1 MDWKKFRDLAEY
13 RGEKETY
20 FEMFFMH
27 YLYYSIVECHGRK
40 VSIREVSRFFHN
52 LYFNLAKKEEMDL
65 IYYEYKSNAVCSSNS
80 FKDNDA
86 EIIRM
91 AEKLRENSLYEKMFH
106 LIDGYI
112 VIDDGFSY
120 SHNGAKKWGSNWSTG
135 DLNIAFYYSRKEL
148 YDWREPKWIAIKK
161 FIRELGAGYNQ
172 SLIEHLC
179 KWHLRNP
186 ILCQKPLITPETE
199 GIGITSKNLELGEY
213 IAANFIYRC
222 FKDWHISNEGD
233 LAGLVRKPKILIK
246 GVEYYPIAIKKKT
259 DDYRIKMI
267 KKYPEL
273 ARRFAFLIQT
283 AKNGQIV
290 FESAYEPVEYGKLRD
305 RDPDADEAFRLG
317 RKRYILEVA
326 GKYHQGYTVKKNN
339 DGEVLFKD
347 SVSYSMT
354 NLEKLSP
361 EKRKSKL
368 PEKGYL
374 EEELS
379 RMEKERA
386 EKIKEK
392 EEASK
397 YKKAWANFN
406 KEKTVRKMICETD
419 IRQPFAE
426 RNWYVESQ
434 KIEYFEK
441 MLMHYLYYNI
451 TEGLSRKISIIEIN
465 SFFQRLYDYFSKPE
479 IINTKEASFEN
490 YAYCPEGPDG
500 LKETKE
506 KIAKMQK
513 NPKYKGMFNL
523 SGDMLIVE
531 DAYSYSPKY
540 ERISNHSSL
549 LNWLQTLLYLTKK
562 DLASESM
569 VGEEKDEKTEKKRK
583 FINNFKFIG
592 WDQTIIEHICKKSL
606 STYNTPRISAASEG
620 VEITEENLEYGK
632 MLAARI
638 IPNYHLEDVK
648 EQYLAMAQNFAF
660 LIQTCKSGD
669 TIFDGTFDEGASDY
683 KPIKKEADMIFR
695 RDYIL
700 EKTCWIVSDIGITY
714 NLPIQTT
721 LVVKK
726 DFKGNIFITDS
737 NIQRKGRGWINI
749 SEISQ
754 RDYNKYFAGKDYLDY
769 LIQLEKG
776 RSLKLTKRTQD

>member
-13 RGEKETY
+13 RGQKETY

-27 YLYYSIVECHGRK
+27 YLYYSIVECHSRK

-52 LYFNLAKKEEMDL
+52 LYYNLAEKEEMDL
-65 IYYEYKSNAVCSSNS
+65 IYYEYKRNAVCSSNF

-86 EIIRM
+86 EIIQM

-120 SHNGAKKWGSNWSTG
+120 SHNGAKKWGSNWRTG
-135 DLNIAFYYSRKEL
+135 DLNIAFYYSREEL
-148 YDWREPKWIAIKK
+148 YGWQEPKWIKIKE
-161 FIRELGAGYNQ
+161 FMENLGAGYDQ

-186 ILCQKPLITPETE
+186 IFCQNPLITSETE
-199 GIGITSKNLELGEY
+199 GIKLTPKNLELGEF

-222 FKDWHISNEGD
+222 FKDWHRSNEGD
-233 LAGLVRKPKILIK
+233 LAGLVRTQKILIK
-246 GVEYYPIAIKKKT
+246 GVEYYPSAIKKKT
-259 DDYRIKMI
+259 DNYRIQMI
-267 KKYPEL
+267 EKYPEL

-290 FESAYEPVEYGKLRD
+290 FESAYEPVEYKKLLD

-317 RKRYILEVA
+317 RKKYILEVV
-326 GKYHQGYTVKKNN
+326 GKYHQDYEVKKNN
-339 DGEVLFKD
+339 NGEVLFKD
-347 SVSYSMT
+347 SVSYSAT
-354 NLEKLSP
+354 NLDELSP

-379 RMEKERA
+379 RMKKERA

-392 EEASK
+392 EQASK

-406 KEKTVRKMICETD
+406 EEKTVRKMICETD

-426 RNWYVESQ
+426 RNWYVENQ
-434 KIEYFEK
+434 RAEYFEK

-451 TEGLSRKISIIEIN
+451 TEGFSRKISIIEIN
-465 SFFQRLYDYFSKPE
+465 SFFQRLYDYLAKPE
-479 IINTKEASFEN
+479 IINTKEASFGN
-490 YAYCPEGPDG
+490 YAYCPEGTDG

-513 NPKYKGMFNL
+513 NPRYKGMFNL

-549 LNWLQTLLYLTKK
+549 LNWLETLLYLTKK

-583 FINNFKFIG
+583 FINNFTFVG
-592 WDQTIIEHICKKSL
+592 QDQTIIEHICKKSL
-606 STYNTPRISAASEG
+606 STYNTPKISAASEG

-669 TIFDGTFDEGASDY
+669 TVFDGTFSERSRNY

-695 RDYIL
+695 RDYIH
-700 EKTCWIVSDIGITY
+700 KNTCWIVSDIGITY

-726 DFKGNIFITDS
+726 DFKGNIFVTDS
-737 NIQRKGRGWINI
+737 NIKRKGRGWINI

-754 RDYNKYFAGKDYLDY
+754 KDYDTYFDSKKYLDY

>member
-1 MDWKKFRDLAEY
+1 MNWKEFSDLAEN

-27 YLYYSIVECHGRK
+27 YLYYSIVECHSRK
-40 VSIREVSRFFHN
+40 VSIRDVSRFFHN
-52 LYFNLAKKEEMDL
+52 LYHNLAEKEAMKIICYD
-65 IYYEYKSNAVCSSNS
+65 YKRNAVCSSNYLE
-80 FKDNDA
+80 DNDA

-120 SHNGAKKWGSNWSTG
+120 SHNGAKRWGKNLRTS
-135 DLNIAFYYSRKEL
+135 DLNIAFYYSKEEL
-148 YDWREPKWIAIKK
+148 YNWREPKWIKIKE
-161 FIRELGAGYNQ
+161 FMNYLGVGYDQ
-172 SLIEHLC
+172 SLIEFLC
-179 KWHLRNP
+179 KWHLSNP
-186 ILCQKPLITPETE
+186 KFCHNPLITPETE
-199 GIGITSKNLELGEY
+199 GIKLTPKNLELGEF
-213 IAANFIYRC
+213 IAAKFIYRC
-222 FKDWHISNEGD
+222 FKEWHRSNEAD
-233 LAGLVRKPKILIK
+233 LAYSVRTPEILIK
-246 GVEYYPIAIKKKT
+246 GVDYYPSAIKEKT
-259 DDYRIKMI
+259 DNYRIQMI
-267 KKYPEL
+267 EKYPEL

-283 AKNGQIV
+283 AKNDQIV
-290 FESAYEPVEYGKLRD
+290 FDSAYEPVKYD
-305 RDPDADEAFRLG
+305 RLQVQDPDADEAFRLG
-317 RKRYILEVA
+317 RKNYILKVA
-326 GKYHQGYTVKKNN
+326 GKYYQDYIVEKNN
-339 DGEVLFKD
+339 RGEVLLKD
-347 SVSYSMT
+347 SVSYSMS
-354 NLEKLSP
+354 NLEELSP
-361 EKRKSKL
+361 EERKSRFA
-368 PEKGYL
+368 EKDYL

-379 RMEKERA
+379 RMKKERA
-386 EKIKEK
+386 EKIEEQEK
-392 EEASK
+392 AAK
-397 YKKAWANFN
+397 YKKAWTELN
-406 KEKTVRKMICETD
+406 KEKPVRKMICETD
-419 IRQPFAE
+419 IGQLFAE

-434 KIEYFEK
+434 RTEYFEK

-451 TEGLSRKISIIEIN
+451 TEGFSRKINIIEIN
-465 SFFQRLYDYFSKPE
+465 SYFQRLYYYLSKSRE
-479 IINTKEASFEN
+479 INTREAYFVN

-500 LKETKE
+500 LKNTKE
-506 KIAKMQK
+506 KITKMQR

-523 SGDMLIVE
+523 SGDMLIIE
-531 DAYSYSPKY
+531 DAFSYSPKY

-549 LNWLQTLLYLTKK
+549 INWLETLLYLTKK

-583 FINNFKFIG
+583 FINNFTFVG
-592 WDQTIIEHICKKSL
+592 QDQTIIEHICKKSL
-606 STYNTPRISAASEG
+606 STYNTPKISAASEG

-669 TIFDGTFDEGASDY
+669 TVFDGTFSEHSRNY

-700 EKTCWIVSDIGITY
+700 EKTCWTVSDMGNSY

-726 DFKGNIFITDS
+726 DFKGNIFVTDS
-737 NIQRKGRGWINI
+737 NIKREGRGWINI

-754 RDYNKYFAGKDYLDY
+754 EDYNKYFADKDYLDC

-776 RSLKLTKRTQD
+776 GSLKLTKRTQD

>member
-13 RGEKETY
+13 RGEKEAY

-86 EIIRM
+86 EIIQM

-120 SHNGAKKWGSNWSTG
+120 SHNGARRWGRNWRTS
-135 DLNIAFYYSRKEL
+135 DLNIAFYYSIKEL
-148 YDWREPKWIAIKK
+148 YDWDEPKWMAIKK
-161 FIRELGAGYNQ
+161 FIGELGAGYNQ

-186 ILCQKPLITPETE
+186 ILCQNPLITPETE
-199 GIGITSKNLELGEY
+199 GIKLTPKNLELGEF
-213 IAANFIYRC
+213 IAAKFIYRC
-222 FKDWHISNEGD
+222 FKAWHRSNADD
-233 LAGLVRKPKILIK
+233 LAYRVRTPKILIK
-246 GVEYYPIAIKKKT
+246 GVDYYPSAIKEKT
-259 DDYRIKMI
+259 DNYRIQMI

-283 AKNGQIV
+283 AKNDQII
-290 FESAYEPVEYGKLRD
+290 FNSAYKPVEYDRLLN

-317 RKRYILEVA
+317 REKYILEVA
-326 GKYHQGYTVKKNN
+326 GPYYQDFLVKKNKN
-339 DGEVLFKD
+339 GEVLFID
-347 SVSYSMT
+347 SASYSMS
-354 NLEKLSP
+354 NLEELSP
-361 EKRKSKL
+361 EERKSAF

-374 EEELS
+374 EEELL
-379 RMEKERA
+379 RMKKERA
-386 EKIKEK
+386 KKIKEK

-451 TEGLSRKISIIEIN
+451 SEGFSRKINIIEIN
-465 SFFQRLYDYFSKPE
+465 SYFQRLYYYLSKLE
-479 IINTKEASFEN
+479 EINTQDAYFVN

-500 LKETKE
+500 LKDTKE
-506 KIAKMQK
+506 KIAQMQK

-523 SGDMLIVE
+523 SGDMLIIE
-531 DAYSYSPKY
+531 DAFSYSPKY

-549 LNWLQTLLYLTKK
+549 LNWLETLLYLTKK
-562 DLASESM
+562 DLESEIWF
-569 VGEEKDEKTEKKRK
+569 GEEKDEKTEKKRR
-583 FINNFKFIG
+583 FINNFKFVG

-638 IPNYHLEDVK
+638 IPKHDFENVK
-648 EQYLAMAQNFAF
+648 DQYLAMAQNFAF

-669 TIFDGTFDEGASDY
+669 TIFDGTFDEDASDY

-695 RDYIL
+695 RDYIH
-700 EKTCWIVSDIGITY
+700 KNTCWTVSDMGISY
-714 NLPIQTT
+714 YLPIQTT

-726 DFKGNIFITDS
+726 DFKGNIFVTDKD
-737 NIQRKGRGWINI
+737 IKRKGKGWINI
-749 SEISQ
+749 SEISPK
-754 RDYNKYFAGKDYLDY
+754 DYDTYFDSKKYLDY